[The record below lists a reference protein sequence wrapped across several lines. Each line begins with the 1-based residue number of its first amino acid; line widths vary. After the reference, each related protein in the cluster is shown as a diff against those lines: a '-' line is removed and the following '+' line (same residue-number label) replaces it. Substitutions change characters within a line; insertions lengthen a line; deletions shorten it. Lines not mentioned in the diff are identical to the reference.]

1 MVFRHESILIRLALL
16 AACAGQPMW
25 CGEHWISVS
34 TAHFEMYTPN
44 GKRDAERSLQGF
56 EQVRYFFLQN
66 SNNKQAPEGRVR
78 IIAFSSEKAFQPF
91 RPNAGTFAYY
101 QQSHERDYIVMQD
114 IDPEHHAAAVH
125 EYTHLIIQHLKLKAP
140 LWLEEGMAEVYSSLE
155 PKGAQAMI
163 GRPPA
168 SDWITVNNRPFLDW
182 TLLFGVDHN
191 SPYYNQPDKMQ
202 VFYAQSWA
210 LTHMLLLGDGYRPG
224 FQKFLAAVN
233 SGMPTVTAFE
243 NVYGKSV
250 TDIRKDVER
259 YLHRNTVTAALF
271 DVKLSKAEIDP
282 EFSELSPFQ
291 KELAL
296 ADLLSNR
303 PQTEAEAQQR
313 MLALE
318 RQHPASIELQESM
331 GYLAWQRHNTQEAV
345 KHFELAVS
353 QGSQNPNMIF
363 QYAGL
368 LQAAHAPSEDIA
380 KLLQQVLTIQPENL
394 DARLFLADTEL
405 ERRRYAN
412 ALVILSPIHTVSP
425 DQAYRFFAISA
436 LAKGNLKDYSDGK
449 ELALKALKYA
459 ETPEQRF
466 GMTGLVE
473 FIDAAVDRN
482 ATRTA
487 VSKTTTPEPA
497 LPSPA
502 SSGEKPPGGLA
513 HSPYTPT
520 TLRRSEGLP
529 RVQGKTK
536 AFECRQGAYRLHVQ
550 VGNREMIFA
559 MPDLQDIVVRNT
571 VSGTVDWSCGPLKP
585 LEITVV
591 YKPTANGTAAGSVS
605 ELIF

>member
-1 MVFRHESILIRLALL
+1 MFRYDSILIRLALL

-25 CGEHWISVS
+25 CGERWISVS

-66 SNNKQAPEGRVR
+66 SKNKQAPEERVR

-125 EYTHLIIQHLKLKAP
+125 EYTHLIIRHLKLNVP

-168 SDWITVNNRPFLDW
+168 SDWITVNSRPFLDW
-182 TLLFGVDHN
+182 NLLFGVDHD
-191 SPYYNQPDKMQ
+191 SLYYNQPDKMPI
-202 VFYAQSWA
+202 FYAQSWA
-210 LTHMLLLGDGYRPG
+210 LAHMLLLGDGYRSDFP
-224 FQKFLAAVN
+224 KFLAAVN
-233 SGMPTVTAFE
+233 SGTPTANALQ

-250 TDIRKDVER
+250 TDIGKDVER
-259 YLHRNTVTAALF
+259 YVHRNTVTAALF
-271 DVKLSKAEIDP
+271 DVKLSKAELDP
-282 EFSELSPFQ
+282 EVSEISPFQ

-303 PQTEAEAQQR
+303 TQTEAEAQQR

-318 RQHPASIELQESM
+318 GQHPDSIELQESL
-331 GYLAWQRHNTQEAV
+331 GYLAWQRRNTQEAV
-345 KHFELAVS
+345 KHFGLAVN
-353 QGSQNPNMIF
+353 QGSRNATMIF

-368 LQAAHAPSEDIA
+368 LQAAQAPSEDIA
-380 KLLQQVLTIQPENL
+380 KLLRQVLAIQPENL

-405 ERRRYAN
+405 ERRQYAN
-412 ALVILSPIHTVSP
+412 ALVTLSPIHTVSP
-425 DQAYRFFAISA
+425 DQAYRFFAIEA
-436 LAKGNLKDYSDGK
+436 IAKGNLKDYSDGK
-449 ELALKALKYA
+449 EQALKALQYA
-459 ETPEQRF
+459 ETPEQRSR
-466 GMTGLVE
+466 MNGLVE
-473 FIDAAVDRN
+473 FIDAAVNRN

-487 VSKTTTPEPA
+487 VEKTMSPEHV
-497 LPSPA
+497 LPSA
-502 SSGEKPPGGLA
+502 SSSGESQPEGFA
-513 HSPYTPT
+513 HSPSRP

-559 MPDLQDIVVRNT
+559 MPDLKDIVVRNT
-571 VSGTVDWSCGPLKP
+571 ASGTVDWSCGPLKP

-591 YKPTANGTAAGSVS
+591 YQPATIGTAVGSVS